1 MFSMP
6 STLLRVVVLVACTFL
21 GLVCGTLYLYLS
33 YGPQLAIRLSY
44 SAADSSSIG
53 LFGSVGIA
61 LSGPIAGVVVDT
73 YGYTAALLL
82 GAVGIVSGYACLQR
96 QYDAAWASVSVLRLA
111 LFLVG
116 CGSTFINLACLKC
129 CAVTFPRM
137 RGVATALPLALYGLL
152 AMVFSVAG
160 SMFFSGDPLAFLAFL
175 ARALFGVFV
184 VCAPAVMLRDGAT
197 TPGQTENV
205 PMVDLSRARLPLHA
219 VSSHPV
225 RALSPPRP
233 AAEVSGARLLHSPRF
248 WLLFITTGVL
258 AAVGQM
264 YIYSVGY
271 MASALSVAQLDSV
284 VNAEQNQRLQV
295 SLLSVANCVG
305 RLAAGISGD
314 MVHLWHC
321 PRRWLLVV
329 PVIGLLVAQGLA
341 LAVSTPHRLSLASL
355 LTGFFYG
362 YTFCIMPL
370 VVGDEFGLRHFLAN
384 WGLVGLAPVSPSYY
398 LTSLFGQVYDLRS
411 VNGVCMSG
419 RVCYDSVFYVT
430 TLAVLLA
437 AVLVALFNL
446 TGRIRH

>member
-1 MFSMP
+1 
-6 STLLRVVVLVACTFL
+6 
-21 GLVCGTLYLYLS
+21 
-33 YGPQLAIRLSY
+33 
-44 SAADSSSIG
+44 
-53 LFGSVGIA
+53 
-61 LSGPIAGVVVDT
+61 
-73 YGYTAALLL
+73 
-82 GAVGIVSGYACLQR
+82 
-96 QYDAAWASVSVLRLA
+96 
-111 LFLVG
+111 
-116 CGSTFINLACLKC
+116 
-129 CAVTFPRM
+129 
-137 RGVATALPLALYGLL
+137 
-152 AMVFSVAG
+152 
-160 SMFFSGDPLAFLAFL
+160 
-175 ARALFGVFV
+175 
-184 VCAPAVMLRDGAT
+184 
-197 TPGQTENV
+197 
-205 PMVDLSRARLPLHA
+205 
-219 VSSHPV
+219 
-225 RALSPPRP
+225 
-233 AAEVSGARLLHSPRF
+233 
-248 WLLFITTGVL
+248 
-258 AAVGQM
+258 M

-341 LAVSTPHRLSLASL
+341 LAVSAPHRLSLASL

-384 WGLVGLAPVSPSYY
+384 WGLVGLAPVFPSYY

-411 VNGVCMSG
+411 INGVCMSG

-446 TGRIRH
+446 TGRMRH